1 VTEVE
6 GGITVDPPSD
16 AGVVTV
22 WLDRPDQGN
31 AFTWDMQERLHA
43 VFAELDDEDAV
54 RSIVVT
60 GRGRFFSTGA
70 GLEPGAFG
78 VGSEEQLEGMRRD
91 MARRIRPWTMRT
103 PIVGALNGAAVGMG
117 LTLPMQWDIRV
128 AALEAKYGFV
138 FNRRGVM
145 PEFNSLWLLP
155 RLIGMS
161 AAVELL
167 LTGRIFTGAEAVD
180 LGVAHRAVEA
190 DQVLTVALGIATD
203 LAEHTAPVSTTITK
217 QMAYQFLGAI
227 DREEAF
233 NEEWELFRWLGRQ
246 SDAREGVDAYLAKR
260 APSWTMSKATERPTV
275 TSTWEAFRE

>member
-1 VTEVE
+1 MSEVE

-16 AGVVTV
+16 SGVVTV

-43 VFAELDDEDAV
+43 VFAELDDDVGV
-54 RSIVVT
+54 RCIVVT

-78 VGSEEQLEGMRRD
+78 VNSEEQLNSMRRD
-91 MARRIRPWTMRT
+91 MSRRIRPWKMRT

-128 AALEAKYGFV
+128 AAIDAKYGFV

-155 RLIGMS
+155 RLIGMA

-167 LTGRIFTGAEAVD
+167 LTGRIFTGVEAVD

-190 DQVLTVALGIATD
+190 DQVLTVALEIATD
-203 LAEHTAPVSTTITK
+203 LAENTAPASTTITK
-217 QMAYQFLGAI
+217 QMAYNYLGTI

-233 NEEWELFRWLGRQ
+233 NEEWELFRWVGRQ
-246 SDAREGVDAYLAKR
+246 ADAQEGVDAYLVKR
-260 APSWTMSKATERPTV
+260 TPSWTMSKSTELPAV
-275 TSTWEAFRE
+275 TTTWDAFHE

>member
-1 VTEVE
+1 VTAVE
-6 GGITVDPPSD
+6 GGITIDPASD
-16 AGVVTV
+16 SGVVTV
-22 WLDRPDQGN
+22 WLDRPEQGN

-43 VFAELDDEDAV
+43 VFAELDDDDDV
-54 RSIVVT
+54 RCIVVC

-78 VGSEEQLEGMRRD
+78 VNSEEQLEQMRGD
-91 MARRIRPWTMRT
+91 MSRRIRPWTMRT

-128 AALEAKYGFV
+128 MATEAKYGFV

-155 RLIGMS
+155 RLIGMA

-167 LTGRIFTGAEAVD
+167 LTGRIFTGREAVD
-180 LGVAHRAVEA
+180 MGVAHRAVDA
-190 DQVLTVALGIATD
+190 DQVLTVALEIATD
-203 LAEHTAPVSTTITK
+203 LAENTAPVSTTITK
-217 QMAYQFLGAI
+217 QMAFQFLGVV

-233 NEEWELFRWLGRQ
+233 NKEWELFRWIGRQ
-246 SDAREGVDAYLAKR
+246 ADAREGVDAYLTKR
-260 APSWTMSKATERPTV
+260 APSWTMSKATELPAV
-275 TSTWEAFRE
+275 TATWEAFRE